1 MTALYPFSAIVGQE
15 TLKLAL
21 MICAVNPSVGGVLI
35 VGDKGT
41 AKSTAARGVSELLQ
55 PIETTVGCAF
65 NCFSHEQPGWCEVCG
80 AQERQF
86 QKKSVPFVNL
96 PIGATEDRVLGSL
109 DIEKALKQGART
121 LQPGL
126 LAQAHRGILYI
137 DEVNLLP
144 DHLVDIL
151 LDVAA
156 MGVNTI
162 QREGM
167 AIQHSARLSLIG
179 TMNREEGDIRPQL
192 LDRFGLMVEVTAQT
206 DWRERSEV
214 VRRRIAFESSPPTFA
229 ETWSLEQESLRSK
242 LDRAVALLDAVE
254 ITDAQI
260 DLISQICCEMQAMSL
275 RADIVLHKVCRTL
288 AALDGRS
295 LVSLDDI
302 QTAAGLVLPHRRR
315 RLPTD
320 KSSLDQ
326 EKLEQMIDD
335 AKADAE
341 QSQNPPNQPPPPNNN
356 DFDQDS
362 DNGDEQDLSHQSN
375 QLESKPQSPKQS
387 HNQPD
392 SLQVYAAAKV
402 ERVKTLQL
410 EQVNA
415 TGAGKRGTVSDA
427 PRGFTV
433 RAVRDDNPSAI
444 AVEATLRH
452 SIARNSGVLS
462 VEREDLHQKIRSG
475 KSSCLIIFAI
485 DSSGSMAARK
495 RMELVKGCIEALLQ
509 DAYVKR
515 DSVSV
520 ISFSGTEAQVSLGPS
535 RSVEQAYEALTK
547 MPTGGRT
554 PLPHALT
561 LVLES
566 IRKKGKDAGDP
577 LLVLLSDGK
586 ANVPLVD
593 NGDAW
598 SEALQL
604 SAEIAMRSIPSVVVD
619 TESGHVRLGRARKL
633 ADVLNAT
640 YASLEAMTA
649 DDLTMSIRS
658 KLGRK

>member
-1 MTALYPFSAIVGQE
+1 MTPLYPFSAIVGQE
-15 TLKLAL
+15 KLKLAL
-21 MICAVNPSVGGVLI
+21 LICAVNPSVGGVLI
-35 VGDKGT
+35 VGEKGT

-55 PIETTVGCAF
+55 SIETTVGCSF
-65 NCFSHEQPGWCEVCG
+65 NCFSYEQPSWCSVCC
-80 AQERQF
+80 AEERHF

-167 AIQHSARLSLIG
+167 AIQHNARLSLIG

-206 DWRERSEV
+206 DWRQRSEV

-229 ETWSLEQESLRSK
+229 QTWSLEQESLRLK
-242 LDRAVALLDAVE
+242 LDKAVALFDAVE
-254 ITDAQI
+254 IEDAQI
-260 DLISQICCEMQAMSL
+260 DLISQICCEMQATSL

-288 AALDGRS
+288 AALNGRS
-295 LVSLDDI
+295 RVSLDDI
-302 QTAAGLVLPHRRR
+302 QTAASLVLPHRRR

-326 EKLEQMIDD
+326 EKLEQMIDNAKQD
-335 AKADAE
+335 AQTNQDE
-341 QSQNPPNQPPPPNNN
+341 PDHPVPPDMT
-356 DFDQDS
+356 DFDHDLD
-362 DNGDEQDLSHQSN
+362 DNDEQDFPDQA
-375 QLESKPQSPKQS
+375 QQPQCDSKPEAP
-387 HNQPD
+387 PD
-392 SLQVYAAAKV
+392 RLQVYAAAKV
-402 ERVKTLQL
+402 EQVKTLQL
-410 EQVNA
+410 EQVNS

-427 PRGFTV
+427 PRGFAV
-433 RAVRDDNPSAI
+433 RAVRNDNPSSI

-452 SIARNSGVLS
+452 AIVRNAGVLN

-495 RMELVKGCIEALLQ
+495 RMELVKGCIEALLA

-520 ISFSGTEAQVSLGPS
+520 ISFSGTQAQVSLRPS
-535 RSVEQAYEALTK
+535 RSVEQAYEALVQ

-554 PLPHALT
+554 PLPHALS

-566 IRKKGKDAGDP
+566 IRKKGKDSGDP

-586 ANVPLVD
+586 ANVPLAAD
-593 NGDAW
+593 GDAW

-604 SAEIAMRSIPSVVVD
+604 SAEIATQSIPCVVVD
-619 TESGHVRLGRARKL
+619 TESGHVKLGRARKL
-633 ADVLNAT
+633 ADVLNAS

-649 DDLTMSIRS
+649 DDLTLSIRS

>member
-15 TLKLAL
+15 KLKLAL

-55 PIETTVGCAF
+55 PIETTVGCSF
-65 NCFSHEQPGWCEVCG
+65 NCFSHEQPTWCEVCS
-80 AQERQF
+80 AEERNF
-86 QKKSVPFVNL
+86 QQKSVPFVNL

-167 AIQHSARLSLIG
+167 AIQHNARLSLIG

-214 VRRRIAFESSPPTFA
+214 VRRRIAFELSPPTFTQ
-229 ETWSLEQESLRSK
+229 TWSAEQESLRIK
-242 LDRAVALLDAVE
+242 LDKAVALLDDVE
-254 ITDAQI
+254 ITDSQI
-260 DLISQICCEMQAMSL
+260 DFISQICCEMQATSL

-288 AALDGRS
+288 AALDGRC

-302 QTAAGLVLPHRRR
+302 QAAAGLVLPHRRR

-335 AKADAE
+335 AKADVE
-341 QSQNPPNQPPPPNNN
+341 QNEDQPPPSGNT
-356 DFDQDS
+356 DFSEDL
-362 DNGDEQDLSHQSN
+362 NGGDEQNLPDQSN
-375 QLESKPQSPKQS
+375 RPQPETPPQNSPDK
-387 HNQPD
+387 
-392 SLQVYAAAKV
+392 LQVYTATKV
-402 ERVKTLQL
+402 EKVKSLQL

-415 TGAGKRGTVSDA
+415 TGAGKRGTVNDA

-452 SIARNSGVLS
+452 SIARNSGVLC
-462 VEREDLHQKIRSG
+462 VEREDLHQKVRSG

-520 ISFSGTEAQVSLGPS
+520 ISFSGTEAQISLGPS
-535 RSVEQAYEALTK
+535 RSVEQAYEALAQ

-554 PLPHALT
+554 PLPHALA

-586 ANVPLVD
+586 ANVPLTD

-604 SAEIAMRSIPSVVVD
+604 AAEIAMCSIPCVVVD
-619 TESGHVRLGRARKL
+619 TESGHVKLGRARKL
-633 ADVLNAT
+633 ADVLNAS

-649 DDLTMSIRS
+649 DDLTISIRS